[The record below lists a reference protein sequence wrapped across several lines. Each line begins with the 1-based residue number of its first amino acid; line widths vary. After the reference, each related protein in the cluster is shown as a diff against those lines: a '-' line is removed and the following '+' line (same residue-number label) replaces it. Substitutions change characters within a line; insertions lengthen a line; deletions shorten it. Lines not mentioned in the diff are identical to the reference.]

1 MHRPQAGDERRG
13 AGVEEG
19 LGESAHSG
27 EQLAGLTDLAGVEY
41 DDRADAVLPGRLAFS
56 LTVVAP
62 KYCGSTVP
70 PRLRPC
76 SSSLASRILPELAAP
91 CPEKCSRSNP
101 PERSKVRT
109 PVGVAVTG
117 LGPEPVLEVLP
128 LVDGFGERELRI
140 AVLRAQRL
148 RVALAHPDLPR
159 REAVQVPADEAVLRQ
174 ELGLCG
180 PRAVRRLQVD
190 ELPRHERLVG
200 VHDEVLQLRA
210 VLPQVG
216 LHLHREELVEELGA
230 DVLEL
235 LLTLL
240 GFAVGVLPDRG
251 DVVEDRADRALAVL
265 DPGGLEADGR
275 FAREQPQDVLE
286 DHGAVALLALDDVE
300 ARQSFELG
308 GVDPL
313 CTSVFTVSSAAWCR
327 RRPCCPRWRSA

>member
-1 MHRPQAGDERRG
+1 M
-13 AGVEEG
+13 
-19 LGESAHSG
+19 SAN
-27 EQLAGLTDLAGVEY
+27 
-41 DDRADAVLPGRLAFS
+41 
-56 LTVVAP
+56 
-62 KYCGSTVP
+62 CGSRYSGHSDFAWPLRTRICRGGKLF
-70 PRLRPC
+70 RL
-76 SSSLASRILPELAAP
+76 
-91 CPEKCSRSNP
+91 
-101 PERSKVRT
+101 
-109 PVGVAVTG
+109 
-117 LGPEPVLEVLP
+117 
-128 LVDGFGERELRI
+128 
-140 AVLRAQRL
+140 
-148 RVALAHPDLPR
+148 
-159 REAVQVPADEAVLRQ
+159 PADEAVLRQ

-180 PRAVRRLQVD
+180 PRAVRRLEVHQ
-190 ELPRHERLVG
+190 LPRHERLVG

-275 FAREQPQDVLE
+275 FAREQPQGVLE

-308 GVDPL
+308 GVDPAVHL
-313 CTSVFTVSSAAWCR
+313 GLHGVLRRAWCR
-327 RRPCCPRWRSA
+327 RPPCCPRWRSA